1 MARLARELLE
11 KTSVLSAQEREL
23 VRRHPHWGLEVLP
36 ALVCPWDVA
45 SIVRSHH
52 ERYDGSG
59 YPDGLSG
66 EAIPLAAQIVGIADV
81 YDGLTS
87 DRTYRRAFT
96 PAEAVACIANQRHLW
111 HPAVLDGF
119 LRETGL
125 SIPRHVAVA

>member
-1 MARLARELLE
+1 M
-11 KTSVLSAQEREL
+11 
-23 VRRHPHWGLEVLP
+23 
-36 ALVCPWDVA
+36 
-45 SIVRSHH
+45 
-52 ERYDGSG
+52 
-59 YPDGLSG
+59 
-66 EAIPLAAQIVGIADV
+66 